1 VVGTFLDVGLLAG
14 NLPCGSKE
22 NQERTQLTEPVPALR
37 SELETFRKRSKS
49 DKYWGE
55 TSGGLN

>member
-1 VVGTFLDVGLLAG
+1 MWVYKQGICLGKQRKAR
-14 NLPCGSKE
+14 K
-22 NQERTQLTEPVPALR
+22 EPVSALR
-37 SELETFRKRSKS
+37 SELETFRTRSKS